1 MNIMAR
7 TFTILGA
14 FSLLLCGAA
23 MAHHSMSM
31 YDRSRDTTFSAT
43 ITGFDFANPHA
54 QIIFTV
60 TDGDG
65 NAVTWTAEGP
75 GPNRLAKNGWSGD
88 SLKPGD
94 QVTIVGN
101 ANRDGSHTMRFERVI
116 FANGQTLEAY
126 PRRS

>member
-1 MNIMAR
+1 MKLMAR
-7 TFTILGA
+7 RFT
-14 FSLLLCGAA
+14 LLCAVSALLCSAA
-23 MAHHSMSM
+23 MAHHSMTM

-43 ITGFDFANPHA
+43 ITEFDFANPHA

-60 TDGDG
+60 TDDSG
-65 NAVTWTAEGP
+65 NVATWTAEGP
-75 GPNRLAKNGWSGD
+75 GPNRLANSGWSKD

-101 ANRDGSHTMRFERVI
+101 VNRDGSHTMRFERVTL
-116 FANGQTLEAY
+116 ANGQTLEAY